1 MSLSNYDILLS
12 PVVTEKSTLLSESN
26 KVVFKVAI
34 KSNKKQI
41 KKSVEEIFKVKVK
54 YKNNQRIKGK
64 TTKFRKK
71 KSKLKYLKHEKIE
84 NLSGLEISLV
94 MSLSYGL
101 DMYVIFL

>member
-41 KKSVEEIFKVKVK
+41 KKE
-54 YKNNQRIKGK
+54 R
-64 TTKFRKK
+64 
-71 KSKLKYLKHEKIE
+71 
-84 NLSGLEISLV
+84 
-94 MSLSYGL
+94 
-101 DMYVIFL
+101 